1 MGIDSI
7 ETALWLGPPKK
18 GATGPLDSDDWL
30 GKAQAAALLGVHP
43 RQLERR
49 ASAGQVRKRILP
61 KKPSEKAA
69 RVVYFREDL
78 EAIKRDPPEA
88 HMDESELVLLKQ
100 HEEKEQEKE
109 RAAIE
114 RERNIVVSVDRL
126 IAAIEIQNR
135 ATSDS
140 DRAAQSAADAKQ
152 LQAIEAL
159 SAAFIRAFPPPAPGP
174 RYWLKLTEAAEYSG
188 LTEAWLLAQAR
199 AGAEYALNVGMGT
212 RANWR
217 FNREMLG
224 TGSGRPKGELTFNR
238 ETPQTVP

>member
-1 MGIDSI
+1 LNDTRDRGVKVGTDLI
-7 ETALWLGPPKK
+7 ETALWLGNAKK
-18 GATGPLDSDDWL
+18 GATGPLDSEDWL
-30 GKAQAAALLGVHP
+30 GKAEAAALLGVHP

-88 HMDESELVLLKQ
+88 HMDHSELALLKE
-100 HEEKEQEKE
+100 HEAKELEKE

-114 RERNIVVSVDRL
+114 RERNIVASVDRL
-126 IAAIEIQNR
+126 IAAIETQNR
-135 ATSDS
+135 AIPDPE
-140 DRAAQSAADAKQ
+140 RAAQAAADAKR

-159 SAAFIRAFPPPAPGP
+159 VAAFIRAFPPPASEP

-188 LTEAWLLAQAR
+188 LTESWLLAQAR
-199 AGAEYALNVGMGT
+199 AGAQYALNVGMGT

-224 TGSGRPKGELTFNR
+224 KI
-238 ETPQTVP
+238 